1 MKLNWFP
8 IVNFENNFEFEFSR
22 QKGESRVPN
31 AMDGLPAP
39 WSRSVNPE
47 DSLIAKAI
55 AQQVMEHDLLRD
67 YASPYWRNDMVWYGS
82 YGFGMAEN
90 YQEYSYFFVEALSK
104 AFTNRE
110 LEVKVFEFSRK
121 NSRILIFKLNF

>member
-1 MKLNWFP
+1 
-8 IVNFENNFEFEFSR
+8 
-22 QKGESRVPN
+22 
-31 AMDGLPAP
+31 
-39 WSRSVNPE
+39 
-47 DSLIAKAI
+47 
-55 AQQVMEHDLLRD
+55 MEHDLLRD

-110 LEVKVFEFSRK
+110 LEVKIFEFSPFSRK
-121 NSRILIFKLNF
+121 NSRILIFKLIFNFEMATR